1 MSLTMTMAELYDQYY
16 SVYPDKANLYR
27 GDTEMPNHCHNRVT
41 FYPSGNNTASSLDQ
55 IKTIKDIFTGESVF
69 TQIIPEPDW
78 LNTPLMSSEVKKY
91 TFSEPKGKVGELPQ
105 YVDGAFGKS
114 LRFQSSGQLDDRWY
128 DWRVQNWDTKWDA
141 YDVTVTDDDPE
152 CLEIEFNTA
161 WSPPEAICHK
171 IREDFPDIG
180 ISWFYD
186 EPGCE
191 IAGYL

>member
-1 MSLTMTMAELYDQYY
+1 MRITKAELYDRYY
-16 SVYPDKANLYR
+16 SASRNLYL

-41 FYPSGNNTASSLDQ
+41 FYASPEHNDQ
-55 IKTIKDIFTGESVF
+55 IAKIKQMFLDENIF

-78 LNTPLMSSEVKKY
+78 ANTPLMSKDVQGLVY
-91 TFSEPKGKVGELPQ
+91 DRGKVGELPQ
-105 YVDGAFGKS
+105 YVEDPFKRLVFKS
-114 LRFQSSGQLDDRWY
+114 TDRTDDRWY

-141 YDVTVTDDDPE
+141 YDVVVTDDDPE
-152 CLEIEFNTA
+152 NLEVEFNTA
-161 WSPPEAICHK
+161 WSPPEAICNEL
-171 IREDFPDIG
+171 REQYPDVS